1 MSEHKRKF
9 SLYANEYDKE
19 GLTSLLNSTNNP
31 QKYKETMT
39 FLGDSLGKVVGSK
52 VKKGSKCLVV
62 STAEDADFLSNGV
75 REALLKN
82 FETSTAVFWNN
93 HYSISGG
100 SVAPIL
106 HSYLQ
111 PGYKSSDTLV
121 IVKSVISGSC
131 VVRTN
136 ILALIESI
144 EAKNIFIVS
153 PVMHESSE
161 LSLKQEFP
169 KEISDKFDFVYFAID
184 NIKDASGE
192 VKPGIGGQIYNL
204 LGLSDQPVKTEY
216 IPELV
221 KTLAFS

>member
-1 MSEHKRKF
+1 MNELKRKF
-9 SLYANEYDKE
+9 SLYAGECDKA
-19 GLTSLLNSTNNP
+19 GLESLLNSTNNP
-31 QKYKETMT
+31 KKYKETM
-39 FLGDSLGKVVGSK
+39 LSLGASLGEIVGLK
-52 VKKGSKCLVV
+52 IQDGSKCLIV

-75 REALLKN
+75 REALLKK

-93 HYSISGG
+93 HYSISSG

-121 IVKSVISGSC
+121 VAKSVISGSC

-136 ILALIESI
+136 ILALIESLQV
-144 EAKNIFIVS
+144 KNIFIVS
-153 PVMHESSE
+153 PVMHSSSE
-161 LSLKQEFP
+161 LNLKKEFP

-184 NIKDASGE
+184 SVKDISGE

-204 LGLSDQPVKTEY
+204 LGLSDQPVRAEY

-221 KTLAFS
+221 KSLAFS